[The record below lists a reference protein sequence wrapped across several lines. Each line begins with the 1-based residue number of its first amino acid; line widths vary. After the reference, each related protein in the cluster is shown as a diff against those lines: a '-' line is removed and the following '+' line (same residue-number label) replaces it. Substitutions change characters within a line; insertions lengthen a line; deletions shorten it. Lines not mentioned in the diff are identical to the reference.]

1 MSQTQSILALLRRKK
16 CNKTVENKYSKSNFV
31 DMSSYKNTLPGDDRT
46 HCLNLFNALVL
57 SSIYS
62 QIQIKTLRVYYI
74 LQRWVWYHN
83 RKKDRRVVVLVN
95 LFSFCCVFLHSLIS
109 FSPFVSVCVRVCIWL
124 FVDAH
129 DSTAVCVCLSG
140 QQISGFSP
148 SHIPLSAQ
156 TASTYQA
163 QSSLMRQ
170 HTYAVYSTHTHRYT
184 GKPQASFSA
193 RTQTKRHTET

>member
-1 MSQTQSILALLRRKK
+1 M
-16 CNKTVENKYSKSNFV
+16 
-31 DMSSYKNTLPGDDRT
+31 
-46 HCLNLFNALVL
+46 
-57 SSIYS
+57 
-62 QIQIKTLRVYYI
+62 
-74 LQRWVWYHN
+74 
-83 RKKDRRVVVLVN
+83 
-95 LFSFCCVFLHSLIS
+95 
-109 FSPFVSVCVRVCIWL
+109 SVCVRVCIWL

-129 DSTAVCVCLSG
+129 DSTAVSVCLSG

-170 HTYAVYSTHTHRYT
+170 HAYAVYSTHTHRYT

-193 RTQTKRHTET
+193 RTQTKRHTETLSHKRIHTVSSWTWPFFLIGLATLASLLPLLCFWLCLADTSHLSPTVFSFPLCFPFPYPVFNLDFSVYLSTRVDAVTLNWRSLLMHVCVLPLLLLSSE